1 MSKEEVEINSFIN
14 EFYVKT
20 IITQKIRN
28 ETENPLELKINFD
41 QNKKSLFTSFSAKIG
56 DLIQVKSKII
66 KLKKAEEK
74 YTDDISSGNGAIF
87 VCRDPYD
94 ENRIIINM
102 GNIPPKQDLIFTSE
116 HIQYLEST
124 DKFYFEFFKNLPII
138 SCEDIYFSPEITGKV
153 EIKMKN
159 KIKICNKYFSNDL
172 NIIEEK
178 FIENENYYLIK
189 YDFKKQTDINN
200 DNKINEYKHKDSD
213 DDENDDDYYL
223 IKNKKNKKNK
233 INKINKIYFEI
244 EQNPLIIY
252 YQKSLLK
259 ENEKN
264 FIIQYKHIENNFKK
278 KNIDNLKLSPAL
290 FIFLVDQSCSMRD
303 EPIRVTCKALVLF
316 LQSLPPGS
324 YYQLIGF
331 GTEYRKYDY
340 EPKEYTQDNV
350 KESIKRAQYLE
361 ANLGGTDLYHPLKD
375 IYNSHDIYDNI
386 NLPKNI
392 FILTDGETYRKK
404 DSLKLI
410 EENNNEFN
418 VYSIGIG
425 DCFDPDFIKQAGIL
439 GKGNY
444 NFCENI
450 DNLKNVIA
458 TEIKNASKPYMVGLN
473 IKSSLNSN
481 CIFNVNEKSL
491 ILKNNHFYYYKYI
504 INDKND
510 DIEKDKL
517 KLEIEYIWSDKD
529 KQIENYEISLEQ
541 FQPDEILS
549 KLIINE
555 YILENK
561 NLKEEDIIKLA
572 LKYQILSKYT
582 SLYAEL
588 DFSEKVSEKMKLII
602 IGDDENNIIR
612 KEKPLYKNNDE
623 LLDLIKTEK
632 KLLEQE
638 REEIIIMNKEV
649 GKSCAAFKSISEEI
663 FGKKKKKGVSSF
675 FKNIGK
681 SIKNIFSSK
690 SNNEIIPKEKKIK
703 INDEDIVE
711 KIVGSQ
717 NFVEGYWDLNEIT
730 ELIKD
735 KYKKKFDLLKELKDK
750 NIDDRVA
757 ITILTIY
764 FITKEHSELL
774 NELVMIIQKA
784 KIFVNNEIKDSYESI
799 TKLIGIN

>member
-1 MSKEEVEINSFIN
+1 MPKENIEINSFIN

-28 ETENPLELKINFD
+28 ETESPLEIQIHFD
-41 QNKKSLFTSFSAKIG
+41 QKEKSLFTSFSAKIG

-74 YTDDISSGNGAIF
+74 YTDNISSGNGAIF
-87 VCRDPYD
+87 VCRDPYYK
-94 ENRIIINM
+94 NRIIINM

-138 SCEDIYFSPEITGKV
+138 DCKNESIYFSPEITGKV

-189 YDFKKQTDINN
+189 QNFTKSTDIDDDIENI
-200 DNKINEYKHKDSD
+200 KGYKRKDSD
-213 DDENDDDYYL
+213 DD
-223 IKNKKNKKNK
+223 IKKNK
-233 INKINKIYFEI
+233 INKLYFEI

-252 YQKSLLK
+252 SQKSLLK

-264 FIIQYKHIENNFKK
+264 FIIQYKYIENSFKK
-278 KNIDNLKLSPAL
+278 KPIDNLKLSPAL

-331 GTEYRKYDY
+331 GTEYVKYNS
-340 EPKEYTQDNV
+340 EPIEYTQDNV
-350 KESIKRAQYLE
+350 KNSISRAQYLQ
-361 ANLGGTDLYHPLKD
+361 ANLGGTDLYHPIKD
-375 IYNSHDIYDNI
+375 IYKSHEIYDNI

-404 DSLKLI
+404 DTLKLI
-410 EENNNEFN
+410 EDNNNEFN
-418 VYSIGIG
+418 VYAIGIG

-444 NFCENI
+444 NFCEDIN
-450 DNLKNVIA
+450 NLKNIIA
-458 TEIKNASKPYMVGLN
+458 NEIKNASKPYIVGLN
-473 IKSSLNSN
+473 IKSSLDSN
-481 CIFNVNEKSL
+481 YSYNV
-491 ILKNNHFYYYKYI
+491 
-504 INDKND
+504 NDKNG
-510 DIEKDKL
+510 DIEKNKL
-517 KLEIEYIWSDKD
+517 KLQIEYIWSDKD
-529 KQIENYEISLEQ
+529 KQIENYEITIDQLQS
-541 FQPDEILS
+541 DEILS

-555 YILENK
+555 YILDNK

-572 LKYQILSKYT
+572 LEYQILSNYT
-582 SLYAEL
+582 SLYTEFE
-588 DFSEKVSEKMKLII
+588 FSEKVSEEMKLII
-602 IGDDENNIIR
+602 IGDEKNNII
-612 KEKPLYKNNDE
+612 KNDELSE
-623 LLDLIKTEK
+623 LLDLISEQK
-632 KLLEQE
+632 KIIEQTNDE
-638 REEIIIMNKEV
+638 LIIMKDQVGVSYASFESLSKIENIEKE
-649 GKSCAAFKSISEEI
+649 G
-663 FGKKKKKGVSSF
+663 KKGVSSF

-703 INDEDIVE
+703 INDKDIVE
-711 KIVGSQ
+711 KIVDTQ

-735 KYKKKFDLLKELKDK
+735 KYKKTFNLLKGLKDK

-784 KIFVNNEIKDSYESI
+784 KIFINNEIKDSYESI
-799 TKLIGIN
+799 IKLIGIN

>member
-1 MSKEEVEINSFIN
+1 MPKENVEINSFIN

-28 ETENPLELKINFD
+28 ETESPLEIQIHFD
-41 QNKKSLFTSFSAKIG
+41 QKEKSLFTSFSAKIG

-74 YTDDISSGNGAIF
+74 YTDNISSGNGAIF
-87 VCRDPYD
+87 VCRDPYYK
-94 ENRIIINM
+94 NRIIINM

-116 HIQYLEST
+116 HIQYLESS

-138 SCEDIYFSPEITGKV
+138 DCKNESIYFSPEITGKV

-189 YDFKKQTDINN
+189 YNFTKSTDIDDDIENI
-200 DNKINEYKHKDSD
+200 KGYKRKDSD
-213 DDENDDDYYL
+213 DD
-223 IKNKKNKKNK
+223 IKKNK
-233 INKINKIYFEI
+233 INKLYFEI

-252 YQKSLLK
+252 SQKSLLK

-264 FIIQYKHIENNFKK
+264 FIIQYKYIENSFKK
-278 KNIDNLKLSPAL
+278 KPIDNLKLSPAL

-331 GTEYRKYDY
+331 GTEYVKYNSK
-340 EPKEYTQDNV
+340 PIEYTQDNV
-350 KESIKRAQYLE
+350 KNSISRAQYLQ
-361 ANLGGTDLYHPLKD
+361 ANLGGTDLYHPIKD
-375 IYNSHDIYDNI
+375 IYKSHEIYDNI

-404 DSLKLI
+404 DTLKLI
-410 EENNNEFN
+410 EDNNNEFN

-439 GKGNY
+439 GKGHY
-444 NFCENI
+444 NFCEDI
-450 DNLKNVIA
+450 SNLKNIIA
-458 TEIKNASKPYMVGLN
+458 NEIKNASKPYIVGLN
-473 IKSSLNSN
+473 IKSSLDSN
-481 CIFNVNEKSL
+481 YSYNVNDKSL
-491 ILKNNHFYYYKYI
+491 ILKNNHFYYYKFI
-504 INDKND
+504 VDDKNG
-510 DIEKDKL
+510 DIEKNKL
-517 KLEIEYIWSDKD
+517 KLQIEYIWSDKD
-529 KQIENYEISLEQ
+529 KQIENYEITIDQLQS
-541 FQPDEILS
+541 DEILS

-572 LKYQILSKYT
+572 LEYQILSNYT
-582 SLYAEL
+582 SLYTEFE
-588 DFSEKVSEKMKLII
+588 FSEKVSEEMKLII
-602 IGDDENNIIR
+602 IGDEKNNII
-612 KEKPLYKNNDE
+612 KNDELSE
-623 LLDLIKTEK
+623 LLDLISEQK
-632 KLLEQE
+632 KIIEQTNDE
-638 REEIIIMNKEV
+638 LIIMKDQVGVSYASFESLSKIENIEKE
-649 GKSCAAFKSISEEI
+649 G
-663 FGKKKKKGVSSF
+663 KKGVSSF

-703 INDEDIVE
+703 INDKDIVE
-711 KIVGSQ
+711 KIVDTQ

-735 KYKKKFDLLKELKDK
+735 KYKKTFNLLKGLKDK

>member
-1 MSKEEVEINSFIN
+1 MPKENVEINSFIN

-28 ETENPLELKINFD
+28 ETENPLEIQIHFD
-41 QNKKSLFTSFSAKIG
+41 QKEKSLFTSFSAKIG

-74 YTDDISSGNGAIF
+74 YTDNISSGNGAIF
-87 VCRDPYD
+87 VCRDPYYK
-94 ENRIIINM
+94 NRIIINM

-116 HIQYLEST
+116 HIQYLESS

-138 SCEDIYFSPEITGKV
+138 DCKNESIYFSPEITGKV

-189 YDFKKQTDINN
+189 YNFTKSTDIDDDIENI
-200 DNKINEYKHKDSD
+200 KGYKRKDSD
-213 DDENDDDYYL
+213 DD
-223 IKNKKNKKNK
+223 IKKNK
-233 INKINKIYFEI
+233 INKLYFEI

-252 YQKSLLK
+252 SQKSLLK

-264 FIIQYKHIENNFKK
+264 FIIQYKYIENSFKK
-278 KNIDNLKLSPAL
+278 KPIDNLKLSPAL

-331 GTEYRKYDY
+331 GTEYVKYNSK
-340 EPKEYTQDNV
+340 PIEYTQDNV
-350 KESIKRAQYLE
+350 KNSISRAQYLQ
-361 ANLGGTDLYHPLKD
+361 ANLGGTDLYHPIKD
-375 IYNSHDIYDNI
+375 IYKSHEIYDNI

-392 FILTDGETYRKK
+392 FILTDGETFRRK
-404 DSLKLI
+404 DALKLI
-410 EENNNEFN
+410 EDNNNEFN

-439 GKGNY
+439 GKGHY
-444 NFCENI
+444 NFCEDI
-450 DNLKNVIA
+450 SNLKNIIA
-458 TEIKNASKPYMVGLN
+458 NEIKNASKPYIVGLN
-473 IKSSLNSN
+473 IKSSLDSN
-481 CIFNVNEKSL
+481 YSYNVNDKSL
-491 ILKNNHFYYYKYI
+491 ILKNNHFYYYKFI
-504 INDKND
+504 VDDKNG
-510 DIEKDKL
+510 DIEKNKL
-517 KLEIEYIWSDKD
+517 KLQIEYIWSDKD
-529 KQIENYEISLEQ
+529 KQIENYEITIDQLQS
-541 FQPDEILS
+541 DEILS

-555 YILENK
+555 YILDNK

-572 LKYQILSKYT
+572 LEYQILSNYT
-582 SLYAEL
+582 SLYTEFE
-588 DFSEKVSEKMKLII
+588 FSEKVSEEMKLII
-602 IGDDENNIIR
+602 IGDEKNNII
-612 KEKPLYKNNDE
+612 KNDELSE
-623 LLDLIKTEK
+623 LLDLISEQK
-632 KLLEQE
+632 KIIEQTNDE
-638 REEIIIMNKEV
+638 LIIMKDQVGVSYASFESLSKIENIEKE
-649 GKSCAAFKSISEEI
+649 G
-663 FGKKKKKGVSSF
+663 KKGVSSF

-690 SNNEIIPKEKKIK
+690 SNNENIPKEKKIK
-703 INDEDIVE
+703 INDKDIVE
-711 KIVGSQ
+711 KIVDTQ

-764 FITKEHSELL
+764 FITKEHSETLD
-774 NELVMIIQKA
+774 ELVMIIQKA

>member
-14 EFYVKT
+14 ELYVKT

-28 ETENPLELKINFD
+28 ETENPLEIKINFD
-41 QNKKSLFTSFSAKIG
+41 QNKNSLFTSFSAKIG

-66 KLKKAEEK
+66 KLEKAEEK
-74 YTDDISSGNGAIF
+74 YTDEIASGNGAIF
-87 VCRDPYD
+87 VYKDPYF
-94 ENRIIINM
+94 ENRIVINM
-102 GNIPPKQDLIFTSE
+102 GNIPPKEDLIFTSE
-116 HIQYLEST
+116 HIQYLESS

-138 SCEDIYFSPEITGKV
+138 SCRNSGVYFSPEIIGKV

-159 KIKICNKYFSNDL
+159 KIKICNKCFSNEL

-189 YDFKKQTDINN
+189 YNFKKSNDINDDIEN
-200 DNKINEYKHKDSD
+200 IKGYKRKDSD
-213 DDENDDDYYL
+213 DD
-223 IKNKKNKKNK
+223 IKKNK
-233 INKINKIYFEI
+233 INKLYFEI

-252 YQKSLLK
+252 SQKSLLK

-264 FIIQYKHIENNFKK
+264 FIIQYKYIENSFKK
-278 KNIDNLKLSPAL
+278 KPIDNLKLSPAL

-331 GTEYRKYDY
+331 GTEYVKYNSK
-340 EPKEYTQDNV
+340 PIEYTQDNV
-350 KESIKRAQYLE
+350 KNSISRAQYLQ
-361 ANLGGTDLYHPLKD
+361 ANLGGTDLYHPIKD
-375 IYNSHDIYDNI
+375 IYKSHEIYDNI

-404 DSLKLI
+404 DTLKLI
-410 EENNNEFN
+410 EDNNNEFN

-444 NFCENI
+444 NFCEDIN
-450 DNLKNVIA
+450 NLKNIIA
-458 TEIKNASKPYMVGLN
+458 NEIKNASKPYIVGLN
-473 IKSSLNSN
+473 IKSSLDSN
-481 CIFNVNEKSL
+481 YSYNVNDKSL
-491 ILKNNHFYYYKYI
+491 ILKNNHFYYYKFI
-504 INDKND
+504 VDDKNG
-510 DIEKDKL
+510 DIEKNKL
-517 KLEIEYIWSDKD
+517 KLQIEYIWSDKD
-529 KQIENYEISLEQ
+529 KQIENYEITIDQLQS
-541 FQPDEILS
+541 DEILS

-572 LKYQILSKYT
+572 LEYQILSNYT
-582 SLYAEL
+582 SLYTEFE
-588 DFSEKVSEKMKLII
+588 FSEKVSEEMKLII
-602 IGDDENNIIR
+602 IGDEKNNII
-612 KEKPLYKNNDE
+612 KNDELSE
-623 LLDLIKTEK
+623 LLDLISEQK
-632 KLLEQE
+632 KIIEQTNDE
-638 REEIIIMNKEV
+638 LIIMKDQVGVSYASFESLSKIENIEKE
-649 GKSCAAFKSISEEI
+649 G
-663 FGKKKKKGVSSF
+663 KKGVSSF

-690 SNNEIIPKEKKIK
+690 SNNENIPKEKKIK
-703 INDEDIVE
+703 INDKDIVE
-711 KIVGSQ
+711 KIVDTQ

-735 KYKKKFDLLKELKDK
+735 KYKKTFNLLKGLKDK

-784 KIFVNNEIKDSYESI
+784 KIFINNEIKDSYESI
-799 TKLIGIN
+799 IKLIGIN